1 MNSQSRKV
9 KLVTGLLLGLSVVLI
24 TLLHYHTTA
33 GGNFLLHEIS
43 QRLYYVPIVY
53 AAYAFGLRG
62 SLGISLLSGA
72 VYLMHIAEH
81 GHDPQAAILNQYAE
95 VFMFQVVGVVTGLL
109 AGAERRQRRRFEKAS
124 ADLAAAYQELRDTVS
139 LLIRADRLKSVGE
152 VAAAI
157 VHEIRNPLSAIK
169 GAAQVIEKE
178 IPQDSPRRRFVAV
191 IEEEVD
197 RLNKLVTEFLTFAR
211 PRQPEKRPSDINQ
224 LIESI
229 LTFTSKEATKR
240 GIRLVSQLDDHLPA
254 VEVDAEQI
262 RQVLLNLILNAIHA
276 MPQGGVVEVGSKR
289 VGESVELS
297 VRDYGTGI
305 DPGIRDKIFD
315 PFFTTK
321 PEGTG
326 LGLSVAY
333 GLIKQ
338 HEGEIEL
345 GDVEGPGSMFIVR
358 LPISTSG
365 AERPSRQLD
374 ERAGRLALE
383 ATTASA
389 TNEIEKL

>member
-1 MNSQSRKV
+1 MYGQSRKV

-24 TLLHYHTTA
+24 TLMHYQTTA

-72 VYLMHIAEH
+72 VYLMHISEH

-95 VFMFQVVGVVTGLL
+95 VFMFQVVGIITGLL

-124 ADLAAAYQELRDTVS
+124 GDLAAAYQELRDTVN

-169 GAAQVIEKE
+169 GAAQIIEKE

-211 PRQPEKRPSDINQ
+211 PRQPEKRPSDLNQ

-229 LTFTSKEATKR
+229 ITFTSKEATKR
-240 GIRLVSQLDDHLPA
+240 GVRLVPQLDEHLPA

-276 MPQGGVVEVGSKR
+276 MSQGGVVEVCSKR

-338 HEGEIEL
+338 HDGQIEL
-345 GDVEGPGSMFIVR
+345 GDVEGPGSLFIVR
-358 LPISTSG
+358 LPISTESV
-365 AERPSRQLD
+365 ARSPR
-374 ERAGRLALE
+374 
-383 ATTASA
+383 
-389 TNEIEKL
+389 

>member
-1 MNSQSRKV
+1 
-9 KLVTGLLLGLSVVLI
+9 
-24 TLLHYHTTA
+24 
-33 GGNFLLHEIS
+33 
-43 QRLYYVPIVY
+43 
-53 AAYAFGLRG
+53 
-62 SLGISLLSGA
+62 
-72 VYLMHIAEH
+72 
-81 GHDPQAAILNQYAE
+81 
-95 VFMFQVVGVVTGLL
+95 
-109 AGAERRQRRRFEKAS
+109 
-124 ADLAAAYQELRDTVS
+124 VS

-169 GAAQVIEKE
+169 GAAQIIESAV
-178 IPQDSPRRRFVAV
+178 PQDSPRRRFLTI

-211 PRQPEKRPSDINQ
+211 PRQPEKSPSDLNQ

-229 LTFTSKEATKR
+229 ITFTSKEATKR
-240 GIRLVSQLDDHLPA
+240 GVRLVPQLDEHLPA

-276 MPQGGVVEVGSKR
+276 MPEGGVVEVCSKR
-289 VGESVELS
+289 VGEALEMT

-305 DPGIRDKIFD
+305 DPAIRDKIFD

-333 GLIKQ
+333 GLVKQ
-338 HEGEIEL
+338 HDGEIEL
-345 GDVEGPGSMFIVR
+345 GELNGPGSLFIVR
-358 LPISTSG
+358 LPFTPG
-365 AERPSRQLD
+365 GVAKPVELD
-374 ERAGRLALE
+374 ENDSKPLPE
-383 ATTASA
+383 SA
-389 TNEIEKL
+389 TVRGMIRGYDE

>member
-24 TLLHYHTTA
+24 TLLHYQTTA

-53 AAYAFGLRG
+53 AAYTFGLRG
-62 SLGISLLSGA
+62 SIGISLLSGA

-95 VFMFQVVGVVTGLL
+95 VLMFQVVGVITGLL
-109 AGAERRQRRRFEKAS
+109 AGAEQRQRRRFEKAS

-169 GAAQVIEKE
+169 GAAQIIEKE
-178 IPQDSPRRRFVAV
+178 IPEDSSRRRFVTV

-197 RLNKLVTEFLTFAR
+197 RLNKLVSEFLTFAR
-211 PRQPEKRPSDINQ
+211 PRQPEKRPSDLNQ
-224 LIESI
+224 LIESVI
-229 LTFTSKEATKR
+229 TFTSKEATKR
-240 GIRLVSQLDDHLPA
+240 GVRLVPQLDEHLPT

-262 RQVLLNLILNAIHA
+262 RQVLLNLIINAIHA
-276 MPQGGVVEVGSKR
+276 MPEGGAVEVGSRRAGKA
-289 VGESVELS
+289 VELS

-305 DPGIRDKIFD
+305 DPTIRDKIFD

-321 PEGTG
+321 PEGSG

-338 HEGEIEL
+338 HDGEIEL
-345 GDVEGPGSMFIVR
+345 GAPDGPGSLFTIR
-358 LPISTSG
+358 LPLTTG
-365 AERPSRQLD
+365 GEARPVGLGGHGGNMLPES
-374 ERAGRLALE
+374 ATVGGRLKGQDE
-383 ATTASA
+383 
-389 TNEIEKL
+389 

>member
-389 TNEIEKL
+389 TNEIENL

>member
-1 MNSQSRKV
+1 MNNSSRKV

-24 TLLHYHTTA
+24 TLLHYHTMA
-33 GGNFLLHEIS
+33 GGNFLLHEVS

-53 AAYAFGLRG
+53 AAYAFGVRG
-62 SLGISLLSGA
+62 GLSISLLSGA
-72 VYLMHIAEH
+72 VYLMHISEH

-169 GAAQVIEKE
+169 GAAQIIEKE
-178 IPQDSPRRRFVAV
+178 IPQDSPRRRFTAV

-197 RLNKLVTEFLTFAR
+197 RLNKLVSEFLTFAR
-211 PRQPEKRPSDINQ
+211 PRQPEKRPSNLNH
-224 LIESI
+224 LIESVI
-229 LTFTSKEATKR
+229 TFTSKEATKR
-240 GIRLVSQLDDHLPA
+240 GVRLVPKLDEHLPA

-276 MPQGGVVEVGSKR
+276 MPEGGVVEVCSKR
-289 VGESVELS
+289 IGEVIELS

-305 DPGIRDKIFD
+305 DPAIRDKIFD

-321 PEGTG
+321 PEGSG

-338 HEGEIEL
+338 HDGEIEL
-345 GDVEGPGSMFIVR
+345 GALNGPGSLFIIK
-358 LPISTSG
+358 LPLTTSG
-365 AERPSRQLD
+365 AAKPVEPDGHGSNMLP
-374 ERAGRLALE
+374 ESATVGGRLKGHDE
-383 ATTASA
+383 
-389 TNEIEKL
+389 